1 MTQDYPPK
9 SASLRAPLA
18 TEIFELIP
26 ELANDMSMRPERADS
41 VAAFG
46 QRLLQGDTP
55 EEAITFTSQM
65 FKRRVSL
72 WWGHECLRY
81 MDDCLTAQDR
91 EMMALVADWV
101 ATPDDLHR
109 SATADAAE
117 AASARSPGV
126 WLAMATGWTGGS
138 LAPPEGDPVAPPRFL
153 TGRGVNA
160 AVLSVLARGPHRARR
175 TTLETFVQMANDLI

>member
-1 MTQDYPPK
+1 MTQDYPPR

-18 TEIFELIP
+18 TEIFTMIP
-26 ELANDMSMRPERADS
+26 ELAHDMSMRPQTDEP
-41 VAAFG
+41 VAAFAG
-46 QRLLQGDTP
+46 RLLQSDTP

-72 WWGHECLRY
+72 WWGHECLRQ
-81 MDDCLTAQDR
+81 MDACLTTHDR
-91 EMMALVADWV
+91 KMMALVADWV
-101 ATPDDLHR
+101 AAPDDLNR
-109 SATADAAE
+109 SATEEAA
-117 AASARSPGV
+117 AQASARSPGV

-138 LAPPEGDPVAPPRFL
+138 LAPSDGEPVPPPRFL

-175 TTLETFVQMANDLI
+175 ATLETFVQMANDLI